1 MNQQIQDFI
10 EGKRIAIVGVSRDDK
25 KFGNTIYTELKRR
38 GYQVFIVHP
47 EAKEIGGEA
56 CYPNL
61 AALQGQVDGAV
72 ICVSP
77 RQAEKA
83 LRESVA
89 AGIKNIWLQQGAES
103 PQVLGAAKE
112 LGVTPVSGKCILM
125 YAQPVRS
132 WHGLHRTVTKL
143 FGQL

>member
-1 MNQQIQDFI
+1 MNQEVQDFI
-10 EGKRIAIVGVSRDDK
+10 QGKRIALVGVSRSGK
-25 KFGNTIYTELKRR
+25 KFGNTLLIELKKR
-38 GYQVFIVHP
+38 GYQVFVVHP
-47 EAKEIGGEA
+47 EAKEIGGEP

-61 AALQGQVDGAV
+61 AALQGKVDGAV
-72 ICVSP
+72 ICVP
-77 RQAEKA
+77 ARQAEQA

-89 AGIKNIWLQQGAES
+89 AGIKKIWLQQGAES
-103 PQVLGAAKE
+103 KQVLAAAKE

-132 WHGLHRTVTKL
+132 FHGFHRAVVKL